1 MTAGRVLLVD
11 DEPGV
16 VFGVGTFLRDR
27 GFEVLEASD
36 LAGAQELMATGS
48 PDAALLDQRLPDGE
62 ALELLP
68 QIRERHPDLPVV
80 ILTGHGSIELAVRAI
95 KVGAEHFLTKPVEL
109 EALRGLLEGILE
121 RNRGREGGPA
131 GTGGHRVRTPDP
143 FLGTSPAITRLAEEA
158 ARIVSADSPVLLQ
171 GETGTGKGVLARWLH
186 EHGPRRGEALVD
198 LNCAGLAREL
208 LESEL
213 FGHERGAFTGATS
226 CKQGLVEIAHRGT
239 LFLDEIGDVDLQI
252 QPKLLQVL
260 EEKRFRRL
268 GGLRDRTVDVR
279 LIAASH
285 RDLTRLAAEERFR
298 RDLYFR
304 ISTVPLRVPSL
315 RERIEDLP
323 FLAEVLLRSIGT
335 RLGRPRARLEG
346 GALDALAAYPW
357 PGNVRE
363 LRNVLERSLLL
374 TDRDALERSD
384 LRFGGCLPSAEG
396 ETDGDVTLQGVERRH
411 IERILRAEG
420 GHVPRAARRLAVPR
434 SSLYQKL
441 KKLGIDP
448 AEL

>member
-1 MTAGRVLLVD
+1 VLLVD

-131 GTGGHRVRTPDP
+131 GAGGHRVRAPDP
-143 FLGTSPAITRLAEEA
+143 FLGTSPVIARLAEEA

-226 CKQGLVEIAHRGT
+226 SKQGLVEIAHRGT

-315 RERIEDLP
+315 RERVEDLP

-346 GALDALAAYPW
+346 DALDALAAYPW